1 MNIIQKRR
9 HFRMI
14 GAIIA
19 KGMAR
24 SGFDNLN
31 RHDLAESI
39 ASWAEDGIWTF
50 PGNIPISG
58 ETKGK
63 KAIEAAFAK
72 WMERFPKINFTIKEI
87 FVSNIFA
94 LGATNNIAV
103 EWDIEEAD
111 REGQEF
117 HNSGVTIIR
126 VKGGKAV
133 SIKEYIFDAVSLEEA
148 WKK

>member
-1 MNIIQKRR
+1 
-9 HFRMI
+9 MI
-14 GAIIA
+14 GAVIA
-19 KGMAR
+19 KRMAR
-24 SGFDNLN
+24 SGFDTLN
-31 RHDLAESI
+31 KRDLAKSMTG
-39 ASWAEDGIWTF
+39 WAEDGTWTF
-50 PGNIPISG
+50 PGNLPISG

-63 KAIEAAFAK
+63 KAVEAAFSK

-111 REGQEF
+111 REGKEF

-126 VKGGKAV
+126 VKGGKVVA
-133 SIKEYIFDAVSLEEA
+133 IKEYIFDADALEEA
-148 WKK
+148 WGKK

>member
-1 MNIIQKRR
+1 
-9 HFRMI
+9 
-14 GAIIA
+14 
-19 KGMAR
+19 MAR
-24 SGFDNLN
+24 SGFDTLN
-31 RHDLAESI
+31 RHDLAKSM
-39 ASWAEDGIWTF
+39 AGWSEDGTWIF

-111 REGQEF
+111 REGKEF

-126 VKGGKAV
+126 VKGGKVVA
-133 SIKEYIFDAVSLEEA
+133 IKEYIFDADSLEEA
-148 WKK
+148 WGKK

>member
-133 SIKEYIFDAVSLEEA
+133 SIKEYIFDADSLKEA

>member
-1 MNIIQKRR
+1 
-9 HFRMI
+9 MI

-19 KGMAR
+19 KRMAR
-24 SGFDNLN
+24 SGFDTLN
-31 RHDLAESI
+31 RHDLVEFMV
-39 ASWAEDGIWTF
+39 SWVEDGTWIF
-50 PGNIPISG
+50 PGNVPISG

-63 KAIEAAFAK
+63 KAIETAFAK
-72 WMERFPKINFTIKEI
+72 WMEQFPKTNFTIKEI

-103 EWDIEEAD
+103 EWDIEETD
-111 REGQEF
+111 REGKEF

-126 VKGGKAV
+126 VKNGKAV
-133 SIKEYIFDAVSLEEA
+133 AIKEYIFDSASMEES